1 MPLIRIK
8 SLPFAGDVEVNV
20 ALSILSQA
28 IADATQIPQQHI
40 MIVWEYI
47 PAGHFVHGGQLA
59 NQQPSNSHPVLV
71 DMVAPN
77 FNTEAQIAAML
88 ELIATSLSRTLPV
101 AQNNI
106 FINYTPAYSDGVY
119 DDGHVVEWES

>member
-20 ALSILSQA
+20 ALGRLSQA
-28 IADATQIPQQHI
+28 ISDATQIPQQHI
-40 MIVWEYI
+40 MIVWEYL
-47 PAGHFVHGGQLA
+47 PAGHYVHGGLQA
-59 NQQPSNSHPVLV
+59 NQQPSNSHPILV

-88 ELIATSLSRTLPV
+88 ELIAGNLSKSLPV

-106 FINYTPAYSDGVY
+106 FINYIPAYSDGVY
-119 DDGHVVEWES
+119 DDGHVVEWEN